1 MPAPDVAPAA
11 NVAPAAPRILIVD
24 DSRIVRATIA
34 RHIKSKFVHSEA
46 VDGEA
51 GWNQLCADVSIRA
64 VISDLSMPKLDG
76 FGLLQRIRAAAD
88 ARIRSLPV
96 IIISGDDEAA
106 QMRRAAKLGAT
117 EFITKGIGAVELV
130 ARLENLTALSEARQQ
145 LDNVRVAAAQNATT
159 DILTELGTS
168 ALLIKQGASMF
179 AYARRHRVPLSVV
192 RVAIDDFVK
201 LRARVGDTVAD
212 QILVA
217 IARLLVSRLRKE
229 DVVAR
234 TDAAEFAIA
243 APSASAVAAAKFA
256 RRLVEDICGARI
268 TWQGKAV
275 KISAAIGIADSTLE
289 AAESFADVFAAA
301 GRRLDRA
308 RTLSGERVVSEDL
321 VARVV
326 APQVPSVEEALALL
340 AAGRGAELLP
350 FAAELALRIYS
361 LVKFCD
367 DQFSVAERNRIE
379 MAATQKLATLKAV

>member
-1 MPAPDVAPAA
+1 MSVPD
-11 NVAPAAPRILIVD
+11 VAPAAPRILIVD
-24 DSRIVRATIA
+24 DSRIVRATIG
-34 RHIKSKFVHSEA
+34 RHIKSRFSHSEA
-46 VDGEA
+46 VDGED
-51 GWNQLCADVSIRA
+51 GWAQLCADASIRA

-106 QMRRAAKLGAT
+106 QTRRAARLGAT

-130 ARLENLTALSEARQQ
+130 ARLENLTALSEARLQ
-145 LDNVRVAAAQNATT
+145 LDSVRMAAAQNSAT
-159 DILTELGTS
+159 DILTELGTT

-192 RVAIDDFVK
+192 RVGIDDFAK
-201 LRARVGDTVAD
+201 LRARVGDSVAD

-243 APSASAVAAAKFA
+243 APSASAAAAAKFA
-256 RRLVEDICGARI
+256 RRLVEDIRGARI
-268 TWQGKAV
+268 TWQGKSVKLGAAV
-275 KISAAIGIADSTLE
+275 GIADSTLE
-289 AAESFADVFAAA
+289 PAESFADVFAAA
-301 GRRLDRA
+301 GHRLERA
-308 RTLSGERVVSEDL
+308 RMQSGDRVVAEDL
-321 VARVV
+321 VAKVV
-326 APQVPSVEEALALL
+326 VPQVPSVEEALTLL
-340 AAGRGAELLP
+340 ATGRGAELQA
-350 FAAELALRIYS
+350 FASELALRIYP

-367 DQFSVAERNRIE
+367 DQFSVAERSRIE
-379 MAATQKLATLKAV
+379 MAATQKLATLKPD